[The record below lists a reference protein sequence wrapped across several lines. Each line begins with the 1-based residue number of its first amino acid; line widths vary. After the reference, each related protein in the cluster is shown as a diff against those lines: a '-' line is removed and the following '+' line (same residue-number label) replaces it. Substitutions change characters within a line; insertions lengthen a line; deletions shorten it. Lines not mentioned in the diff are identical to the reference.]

1 MLMSSQAALRLQ
13 NRGKG
18 IWILNGLAIRIA
30 QSLGLHRDGKKLG
43 LSPFQSEIR
52 RRLWWHLLCRDSRGG
67 EDYGLENTNGPLL
80 LCDVELPANVNDT
93 DLEPDM
99 KAPPAARPGWTP
111 MTFSLIN
118 IAHGKAMQELASLAA
133 SSTPSSPPS
142 EAVRLQIIE
151 HHRLYAEQWLVHCNP
166 VVPQQRL
173 TLYCTRF
180 LMRKLDFVTRLQ
192 WILLQQRA
200 GINQDF
206 STEENLAEA
215 LEIFDSNLY
224 PDDVLL
230 QPFSWT
236 KRAYPQYH
244 ILLYVLLHLCVKP
257 ECDQAG
263 KAWAAVE
270 SFFADEICIGD
281 NVEYGPKLSVLAVLR
296 DKAKAVRNK
305 IQTMR
310 PTGNPG
316 EGARET
322 GIDSGDGVL
331 ESNNRFSVGSG
342 GGNTT
347 GHDFDLNSTDMEEW
361 PDWETLVQDFQL
373 DTSDIFLQ

>member
-1 MLMSSQAALRLQ
+1 
-13 NRGKG
+13 
-18 IWILNGLAIRIA
+18 
-30 QSLGLHRDGKKLG
+30 
-43 LSPFQSEIR
+43 
-52 RRLWWHLLCRDSRGG
+52 
-67 EDYGLENTNGPLL
+67 
-80 LCDVELPANVNDT
+80 
-93 DLEPDM
+93 
-99 KAPPAARPGWTP
+99 
-111 MTFSLIN
+111 
-118 IAHGKAMQELASLAA
+118 MQKLASLAA

-151 HHRLYAEQWLVHCNP
+151 QHRLYAEQWLVHCNP

-180 LMRKLDFVTRLQ
+180 LIRKLDFVTRLQ

-230 QPFSWT
+230 QPFGWT

-244 ILLYVLLHLCVKP
+244 TVMYVLLHLCIKP
-257 ECDQAG
+257 DCDLAER
-263 KAWAAVE
+263 AWVAVE
-270 SFFADEICIGD
+270 SFFAEEISAGD

-296 DKAKAVRNK
+296 DKARAVRNK
-305 IQTMR
+305 IQTKR
-310 PTGNPG
+310 PTEDAG
-316 EGARET
+316 EGARDP
-322 GIDSGDGVL
+322 GIDSGDGVV
-331 ESNNRFSVGSG
+331 ESNRFSVGT

-347 GHDFDLNSTDMEEW
+347 GPDFDLNSADMEEW